1 MPSKHLLDQI
11 KEYDEYRARERDE
24 ARRLATQLRDLERQQ
39 KTVYDQ
45 LATDNANNDTRRQ
58 ADRVDGEIAEL
69 KKRIAENQ
77 QVVQT
82 QQHAWKTRILR
93 LQKETLDEM
102 GQELERKQGELA
114 KLRTDEIPT
123 VETLLARLRERAS
136 DLETETRGLQKD
148 IRKTTQLNPEG
159 PGAG

>member
-11 KEYDEYRARERDE
+11 KEYDEYRVRERDE
-24 ARRLATQLRDLERQQ
+24 ARRLAAQLREQERQQ
-39 KTVYDQ
+39 KAVYDQ
-45 LATDNANNDTRRQ
+45 LANDNANSDTRRQ

-77 QVVQT
+77 QQVQT
-82 QQHAWKTRILR
+82 RLHAWKTRILR

-136 DLETETRGLQKD
+136 ELENETRTLQKT
-148 IRKTTQLNPEG
+148 IRKTNQLNPD
-159 PGAG
+159 GA

>member
-24 ARRLATQLRDLERQQ
+24 ARRLAAQLRELERQQ
-39 KTVYDQ
+39 KAVYDQ
-45 LATDNANNDTRRQ
+45 LATDNANQESRRE
-58 ADRVDGEIAEL
+58 AARVDGEIAGL

-77 QVVQT
+77 QEVQT
-82 QQHAWKTRILR
+82 RLQAWKTRILR
-93 LQKETLDEM
+93 LQKETLDEL
-102 GQELERKQGELA
+102 GQELERKQAELA

-136 DLETETRGLQKD
+136 ELENETRAIQKD
-148 IRKTTQLNPEG
+148 IRKTTQLSPDG
-159 PGAG
+159 PG